1 MRIAQYVKQR
11 VVHRQVQVQGV
22 TPWAIWPPRQYLTH
36 LRPAQAEK
44 REELRLLEPG
54 PVDHGVQAL
63 SDHFTITWSEA
74 LE

>member
-22 TPWAIWPPRQYLTH
+22 TPWAIWPPLQYLTY

-44 REELRLLEPG
+44 REELRLLKPG
-54 PVDHGVQAL
+54 RVDHGIQTL
-63 SDHFTITWSEA
+63 SDHFTITRGEA